1 MSRKGKKDFAYHLS
15 RFLSVYL
22 PGQRNVSENTVL
34 SYKDTFK
41 LILLFAKDE
50 KKMMSNQLSISD
62 LTRSFFEEFI
72 QWLKACRKCSV
83 STCNQRLGAIHAF
96 FIYLQ
101 YEMPEAAAQCQE
113 VLAIRTAK
121 APEGQLNYLSVEGI
135 AVLLSQPDITTK
147 TGRRDA
153 ALLSPLYDSGARVQE
168 IVDLTIGDVRFIS
181 PATVKLT
188 GKGKKTRIVPLLSGP
203 ESLLRAYMKA
213 YKLEQASSTHP
224 LFCNRSGAKFTRA
237 GIAYTLKKYADM
249 ARSVSPD
256 LIPVT
261 VTPHCLRHSK
271 AMHLLQANV
280 NLIYIRDLL
289 GHSEIKTTEIYARA
303 DTSLKRQA
311 LEKASPV
318 NQQIQYP
325 AWTDDDDLMSWL
337 NSFGKQ

>member
-1 MSRKGKKDFAYHLS
+1 MSKNNKSGFAYHLS

-22 PGQRNVSENTVL
+22 PGQRNVSENTIL

-41 LILLFAKDE
+41 LILIFAKDE
-50 KKMMSNQLSISD
+50 KKLASNQLSISD
-62 LTRSFFEEFI
+62 LSRSFFEDFI
-72 QWLKACRKCSV
+72 LWLKVCRKCSV

-121 APEGQLNYLSVEGI
+121 APEGQFNYLTVEGI
-135 AVLLSQPDITTK
+135 ALLLAQPDLSTK

-153 ALLSPLYDSGARVQE
+153 ALLSLLYDSGARVQE
-168 IVDLTIGDVRFIS
+168 IVDLTVGDVRFIS

-188 GKGKKTRIVPLLSGP
+188 GKGKKTRIIPLLSGP
-203 ESLLRAYMKA
+203 EKLIKAYMKD
-213 YKLEQASSTHP
+213 YGLEQVSGTHP
-224 LFCNRSGAKFTRA
+224 LFCNRSGVKFTRA

-249 ARSVSPD
+249 ARKKSPN

-261 VTPHCLRHSK
+261 VTPHCIRHSK
-271 AMHLLQANV
+271 AMHLLQADV

-289 GHSEIKTTEIYARA
+289 GHSDVKTTEIYARA
-303 DTSLKRQA
+303 DTTLKRQA
-311 LEKASPV
+311 LEKASPKL
-318 NQQIQYP
+318 QQLQYP
-325 AWTDDDDLMSWL
+325 TWTDDDALMDWL
-337 NSFGKQ
+337 NSFGKR

>member
-1 MSRKGKKDFAYHLS
+1 MSKKGKKDFAYHLS
-15 RFLSVYL
+15 RFLSIYL
-22 PGQRNVSENTVL
+22 PNQRNVSENTVL

-41 LILLFAKDE
+41 LVLLFAKDE
-50 KKMMSNQLSISD
+50 KKMLSNQLSIND

-72 QWLKACRKCSV
+72 LWLKFSRKCGA

-101 YEMPEAAAQCQE
+101 YEMPEAAMQCQE

-121 APEGQLNYLSVEGI
+121 APEGQFHYLTVEGVS
-135 AVLLSQPDITTK
+135 ALLAQPDMTTK

-153 ALLSPLYDSGARVQE
+153 ALLSLLYDSGARVQE
-168 IVDLTIGDVRFIS
+168 IVDLTIGDIRFIS
-181 PATVKLT
+181 PSTVKLT
-188 GKGKKTRIVPLLSGP
+188 GKGRKTRIVPLLLGP
-203 ESLLRAYMKA
+203 ESLLKVYIKD
-213 YKLEQASSTHP
+213 YKLEQVPSTHP
-224 LFCNRSGAKFTRA
+224 LFCNRSGVKFTRA

-256 LIPVT
+256 LIPDT

-289 GHSEIKTTEIYARA
+289 GHSEVKTTEIYARA
-303 DTSLKRQA
+303 DTTLKRQA

-318 NQQIQYP
+318 NKQLQYP
-325 AWTDDDDLMSWL
+325 AWTDDDDLMNWL

>member
-1 MSRKGKKDFAYHLS
+1 MNRNGKKDFAYHLS

-22 PGQRNVSENTVL
+22 PGQRNVSTNTVL

-50 KKMMSNQLSISD
+50 KKLLSNQLSISD

-72 QWLKACRKCSV
+72 LWLKSCRKCSV

-101 YEMPEAAAQCQE
+101 YEMTEVAAQCQGI
-113 VLAIRTAK
+113 LSIRTAK
-121 APEGQLNYLSVEGI
+121 APETQLNYLSVEGI
-135 AVLLSQPDITTK
+135 TVLLAQPDISTK
-147 TGRRDA
+147 SGKRDA
-153 ALLSPLYDSGARVQE
+153 ALLSLLYDSGARVQE

-181 PATVKLT
+181 PATIKLT
-188 GKGKKTRIVPLLSGP
+188 GKGKKIRIVPLLSGS
-203 ESLLRAYMKA
+203 ESLLRIYMKA
-213 YKLEQASSTHP
+213 YKLEQVDSTHP
-224 LFCNRSGAKFTRA
+224 LFCNRSGVKFTRA

-249 ARSVSPD
+249 ARNVSPN
-256 LIPVT
+256 LIPET

-303 DTSLKRQA
+303 DTTLKRKA

-318 NQQIQYP
+318 NQLIQYP
-325 AWTDDDDLMSWL
+325 TWTDDDDLMAWL
-337 NSFGKQ
+337 NSFGKK

>member
-1 MSRKGKKDFAYHLS
+1 MSKNGKRDFAYYLS

-50 KKMMSNQLSISD
+50 KKLLSNQISVSD

-72 QWLKACRKCSV
+72 QWLKSCRKCSI

-121 APEGQLNYLSVEGI
+121 APEGQLNYLTVEGV
-135 AVLLSQPDITTK
+135 AALLAQPDISTRA
-147 TGRRDA
+147 GRRDA
-153 ALLSPLYDSGARVQE
+153 AMLSLLYDSGARVQE
-168 IVDLTIGDVRFIS
+168 LVDLTLGDVRFIS

-188 GKGKKTRIVPLLSGP
+188 GKGRKTRIVPLLSGP
-203 ESLLRAYMKA
+203 ESLLRVYMKD

-224 LFCNRSGAKFTRA
+224 LFCNRIGEKFTRA

-249 ARSVSPD
+249 ARKTSPD
-256 LIPVT
+256 LIPET

-311 LEKASPV
+311 LEKASLL

-325 AWTDDDDLMSWL
+325 AWTDDDDLMIWL
-337 NSFGKQ
+337 NSFGKR

>member
-1 MSRKGKKDFAYHLS
+1 MNKKGKRDFAYHLS

-41 LILLFAKDE
+41 LILLFAKEE
-50 KKMMSNQLSISD
+50 KKMLSNQLSVTD

-72 QWLKACRKCSV
+72 QWLKVCRKSCV

-101 YEMPEAAAQCQE
+101 YEMPEVAAQCQD

-121 APEGQLNYLSVEGI
+121 APEGQLNYLTVEGI
-135 AVLLSQPDITTK
+135 AALLAQPNVSTK
-147 TGRRDA
+147 VGRRDA
-153 ALLSPLYDSGARVQE
+153 ALLSLLYDSGARVQE
-168 IVDLTIGDVRFIS
+168 IVDLTIGDIRFIA
-181 PATVKLT
+181 PATVRIT
-188 GKGKKTRIVPLLSGP
+188 GKGRKKRIVPLLSGT
-203 ESLLRAYMKA
+203 ELLLKRYMA
-213 YKLEQASSTHP
+213 DYKLELAPSTQP
-224 LFCNRSGAKFTRA
+224 LFCNRIGEKFTRA

-249 ARSVSPD
+249 ARYTSPE
-256 LIPVT
+256 LIPEP

-303 DTSLKRQA
+303 DTTLKRQA
-311 LEKASPV
+311 LEKASPTV
-318 NQQIQYP
+318 AHIQFP
-325 AWTDDDDLMSWL
+325 AWTDDDDLMNWL
-337 NSFGKQ
+337 NSFGKH